1 MSANPAGEQQLDARG
16 LRCPEPV
23 MLLHAQIRRMT
34 AGETVRVVA
43 DDPSTLRDIPKFC
56 AHLGHALIEQSGS
69 DGVFVFVVR
78 KRG

>member
-1 MSANPAGEQQLDARG
+1 M
-16 LRCPEPV
+16 
-23 MLLHAQIRRMT
+23 IRRMT